1 MSSFEFCLFYLQVST
16 FYIGICIVCM
26 YCLTYY
32 RLNVSAN
39 SVWISLREGV
49 KKRAFIDYKY
59 MYSEVMNDYHLNKN
73 FCPSLFQKFCQ
84 VSEASLYIRYRNKQI
99 LKKVFFGTNLLR
111 KWFFLCFYFECPML
125 KKFKKIWYSY
135 CLFLGAIAMVI
146 PHLDLLIAL
155 IGALASS
162 SLALIFPPII
172 ELLTLSAEGNRPSVL
187 IIVKDVAIML
197 LGLLGCITGT
207 YAAILGIV
215 NVSWPAKLHVST
227 IVTRHSFCVPIPRIW
242 CHCKFSCLLYCT
254 CWKHVHIYTLYP
266 KIFTSICIYG

>member
-1 MSSFEFCLFYLQVST
+1 
-16 FYIGICIVCM
+16 
-26 YCLTYY
+26 
-32 RLNVSAN
+32 
-39 SVWISLREGV
+39 
-49 KKRAFIDYKY
+49 
-59 MYSEVMNDYHLNKN
+59 
-73 FCPSLFQKFCQ
+73 
-84 VSEASLYIRYRNKQI
+84 
-99 LKKVFFGTNLLR
+99 
-111 KWFFLCFYFECPML
+111 
-125 KKFKKIWYSY
+125 
-135 CLFLGAIAMVI
+135 MVI

-215 NVSWPAKLHVST
+215 NVSWSVRLST

-242 CHCKFSCLLYCT
+242 CHIANFHVYCT
-254 CWKHVHIYTLYP
+254 VLVENMYRYIYMHYILKFYTNMYL
-266 KIFTSICIYG
+266 FTSILGLFSFKKVIVNLKM

>member
-1 MSSFEFCLFYLQVST
+1 M
-16 FYIGICIVCM
+16 
-26 YCLTYY
+26 
-32 RLNVSAN
+32 R
-39 SVWISLREGV
+39 
-49 KKRAFIDYKY
+49 KK
-59 MYSEVMNDYHLNKN
+59 
-73 FCPSLFQKFCQ
+73 
-84 VSEASLYIRYRNKQI
+84 
-99 LKKVFFGTNLLR
+99 
-111 KWFFLCFYFECPML
+111 FFLCSYFECPML
-125 KKFKKIWYSY
+125 KKLKKIWYSY
-135 CLFLGAIAMVI
+135 CLFVGAIAMVI

-215 NVSWPAKLHVST
+215 NVSWPVRLSA
-227 IVTRHSFCVPIPRIW
+227 IVTRHSFCVPISRLW

-254 CWKHVHIYTLYP
+254 CWKHVHMYIHYIL
-266 KIFTSICIYG
+266 KILHQFVFIHIRLWVIQLHKWMIIWRCKIICIY

>member
-1 MSSFEFCLFYLQVST
+1 
-16 FYIGICIVCM
+16 
-26 YCLTYY
+26 
-32 RLNVSAN
+32 
-39 SVWISLREGV
+39 
-49 KKRAFIDYKY
+49 
-59 MYSEVMNDYHLNKN
+59 
-73 FCPSLFQKFCQ
+73 
-84 VSEASLYIRYRNKQI
+84 
-99 LKKVFFGTNLLR
+99 
-111 KWFFLCFYFECPML
+111 
-125 KKFKKIWYSY
+125 
-135 CLFLGAIAMVI
+135 MVI

-215 NVSWPAKLHVST
+215 NVSWPVRLSA
-227 IVTRHSFCVPIPRIW
+227 IVKRHSFCVPISRIR

-254 CWKHVHIYTLYP
+254 CWYVHIYIHYIL
-266 KIFTSICIYG
+266 KFLHQFVFIHICLWVIQLHKWMIIWRCT